1 MRAHKPTEEN
11 KPTHRAFSRGQL
23 ALGAALIL
31 VVTAIALYPALRN
44 GFTNWDDDLMVTKN
58 PKVFHLSAT
67 GIKTIFT
74 TFDVSTYV
82 PLTILSYAVEYR
94 AAGLD
99 PRVFHMTNYL
109 LHLLN
114 CLLVFGL
121 ILLLGQNF
129 KIAFLTALLFGVHP
143 LHVESVAWIT
153 ERKDVLYALFFLAGL
168 ILYLRFQVLRK
179 TYLYVLTIV
188 SFVLSLLAKPMAIT
202 FPLVLLLLD
211 YLRKRKIDR
220 EAIKEKILFFG
231 LSLIFILINV
241 MAQESLQYPI
251 QRYLQHV
258 FIFGYNICFY
268 LFRTALPF
276 NLSALHPY
284 PLGLATMPLP
294 YLACFLLA
302 IAAAVLLY
310 RYARNNRTVM
320 FGALFFF
327 IPILPVSQLIPL
339 VGPAMVSERYMY
351 LPSLGLFFL
360 IGTGFARL
368 YEKNSTGARR
378 YLLAILVAGII
389 ATCTLLSRQRTH
401 FWKDSFVLWND
412 VLAKYPNQ
420 PVPLNSLGT
429 LYYEQG
435 DYDRAM
441 EFIEKSIALKSD
453 YADGYHNRGLIFMKK
468 GMLDQAVKDF
478 TLAIKDKPKN
488 FSSYNARGV
497 AYFQMHDLTRATAD
511 FNEAI
516 RLRPDEYEAYN
527 NLGNVYLSRGM
538 YAEATAAYHRSLDIN
553 PGFAETNYNLG
564 CAYYLSGDYRPA
576 IDYLSAGIKIN
587 PGYEQCY
594 YNRGSAYYAIEQYP
608 AALRDYN
615 RVLELNPENAG
626 AYYNLALT
634 YYEMGAFDR
643 ARQNLETS
651 IQKGFKADPE
661 AVKRIRGAGKSPAPR

>member
-1 MRAHKPTEEN
+1 MRARKPTEEN

-23 ALGAALIL
+23 ALGAVLIFI
-31 VVTAIALYPALRN
+31 VTAITLYPTLRN

-94 AAGLD
+94 TAGLN

-121 ILLLGQNF
+121 ILLLSRNF
-129 KIAFLTALLFGVHP
+129 KIAFLTTLLFGVHP

-153 ERKDVLYALFFLAGL
+153 ERKDVLYSLFFLAGL

-179 TYLYVLTIV
+179 AYLYVLAIV

-220 EAIKEKILFFG
+220 ESIKEKIPFFG
-231 LSLIFILINV
+231 LSLIFILINL

-251 QRYLQHV
+251 RRYIQHV
-258 FIFGYNICFY
+258 FIFGYNLLFY
-268 LFRTALPF
+268 LFRTILPVD
-276 NLSALHPY
+276 LSALHPY
-284 PLGLATMPLP
+284 PQGLPTIPLP
-294 YLACFLLA
+294 YLACLLLV

-327 IPILPVSQLIPL
+327 ITILPVSQLIPL
-339 VGPAMVSERYMY
+339 VGPAMVSERYTY
-351 LPSLGLFFL
+351 IPILGLFFL
-360 IGTGFARL
+360 ISTGFARF
-368 YEKNSTGARR
+368 YEKKAAGTRR
-378 YLLAILVAGII
+378 YLLTILAAGII
-389 ATCTLLSRQRTH
+389 AACALLSRQRAYA
-401 FWKDSFVLWND
+401 WKNSYVLWND

-420 PVPLNSLGT
+420 PLPYNNLGT

-435 DYDRAM
+435 DNDRAL
-441 EFIEKSIALKSD
+441 EFFDKSIALKSD
-453 YADGYHNRGLIFMKK
+453 YADAYHNRGLIDMKK
-468 GMLDQAVKDF
+468 GMLDQALEDF
-478 TLAIKDKPKN
+478 TLAIKYKPKN
-488 FSSYNARGV
+488 YSSYNARGV
-497 AYFQMHDLTRATAD
+497 VYYQMQDLTRAAAD
-511 FNEAI
+511 FNESI
-516 RLRPDEYEAYN
+516 KLRPDEYEAYN
-527 NLGNVYLSRGM
+527 NMGNVY
-538 YAEATAAYHRSLDIN
+538 YARARMTEAIAAYRRSLDIN
-553 PGFAETNYNLG
+553 PGYAEANYNLG
-564 CAYYLSGDYRPA
+564 SAYYLQGEYRPA
-576 IDYLSAGIKIN
+576 IDYLSAGIKVD
-587 PGYEQCY
+587 PRYVQCY

-615 RVLELNPENAG
+615 RVLKLDPDNAG

-634 YYEMGAFDR
+634 YYALGDFDR

-651 IQKGFKADPE
+651 LQKGFKADPD
-661 AVKRIRGAGKSPAPR
+661 AVKRIRGAGKIPARR